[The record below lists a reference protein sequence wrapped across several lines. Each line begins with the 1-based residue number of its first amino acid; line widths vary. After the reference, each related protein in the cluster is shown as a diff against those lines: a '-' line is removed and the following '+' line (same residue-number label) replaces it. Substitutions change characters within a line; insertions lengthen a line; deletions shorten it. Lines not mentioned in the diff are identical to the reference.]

1 MDFLTKR
8 GGFKEKGVRKG
19 DFGEESWRVL
29 EELGEPERLGTDVFF
44 GEMGVG
50 EMLIKIICFV
60 KSGIFVVQTEKGC
73 DSKIL

>member
-1 MDFLTKR
+1 M
-8 GGFKEKGVRKG
+8 
-19 DFGEESWRVL
+19 L

-44 GEMGVG
+44 WGMGVG
-50 EMLIKIICFV
+50 EMLIKIIYFV